1 MRFELFIA
9 TRYLRA
15 KRRQAF
21 IGIITAISIAGVAA
35 GVASLIVALAV
46 NNGFRQDLQARLLG
60 STAHISLLRVESDG
74 IQNWRP
80 LLDKLQH
87 EPHVVAAAPAIY
99 EQVLISRGPR
109 ARGAVLKGML
119 PRYERKV
126 SDLLQTVTIGSAAEL
141 EEAAAGTE
149 GAGSRANAA
158 SASDASATST
168 SSTTAADRPADKSV
182 RATQSPDDLTGVH
195 DRVAAMPPII
205 LGKDLSEGIGATVGS
220 VVLVTSPQGELT
232 PFGMVPKYIRFRVVG
247 VFNSGFFDYD
257 SSWAFIKLADAQEL
271 FGLGDVISVIQ
282 FKLDDI
288 YRAPEVGPELE
299 RAADSISGGSGF
311 MTTNWMEQNKPLFHA
326 LRLERLVTFITIGL
340 IVFVAALNI
349 LISLT
354 MMVMEKTKDIA
365 VLMSMGTKKKQIRRV
380 FIAQGVLIGVIGTVI
395 GLAIGYAISWAGG
408 HYHFISLSA
417 EVYSIDY
424 VPFAPRPMDGLI
436 VALVSIGIS
445 FVATIY
451 PSWAAARILPAE
463 ALRYE

>member
-1 MRFELFIA
+1 MKFELFIA
-9 TRYLRA
+9 SRYLRA

-46 NNGFRQDLQARLLG
+46 NNGFRQDLQDRLLG
-60 STAHISLLRVESDG
+60 STAHISLLRIESDG
-74 IQNWRP
+74 ISNWRP
-80 LLDKLQH
+80 LLAKLEH
-87 EPHVVAAAPAIY
+87 EPHVIAAAPAIY

-119 PRYERKV
+119 PRYESKV
-126 SDLLQTVTIGSAAEL
+126 SDLLQTVKIGSANEL
-141 EEAAAGTE
+141 NEAPAAPPPST
-149 GAGSRANAA
+149 
-158 SASDASATST
+158 T
-168 SSTTAADRPADKSV
+168 SSEPGSPA
-182 RATQSPDDLTGVH
+182 QPSPDDLTSVH
-195 DRVAAMPPII
+195 ARHAAMPPIV
-205 LGKDLSEGIGATVGS
+205 LGYDLAEGIGATVGS

-247 VFNSGFFDYD
+247 IFNSGFFDYD
-257 SSWAFIKLADAQEL
+257 SSWAFIRLADAQEL

-288 YRAPEVGPELE
+288 YRAPEVGQQLE
-299 RAADSISGGSGF
+299 QQADAFTGSHGF

-365 VLMSMGTKKKQIRRV
+365 VLMSMGTKKRQIRRI
-380 FIAQGVLIGVIGTVI
+380 FIAQGMLIGVIGTLI
-395 GLAIGYAISWAGG
+395 GLALGFGISWAGG
-408 HYHFISLSA
+408 HYHFIALA
-417 EVYSIDY
+417 PEVYSIDY
-424 VPFAPRPMDGLI
+424 VPFAPRAIDSLI
-436 VALVSIGIS
+436 VAIVSIGIS

>member
-60 STAHISLLRVESDG
+60 STSHVSLLRVESDG
-74 IQNWRP
+74 IPNWRP
-80 LLDKLQH
+80 LLAKLEH

-141 EEAAAGTE
+141 AEKPAEEPAAGN
-149 GAGSRANAA
+149 GVPS
-158 SASDASATST
+158 ST
-168 SSTTAADRPADKSV
+168 SSARAAGEGARSR
-182 RATQSPDDLTGVH
+182 RAPSPDDLAGVH
-195 DRVAAMPPII
+195 ERVAAMPPII
-205 LGKDLSEGIGATVGS
+205 LGKDLSDGIGATVGS

-247 VFNSGFFDYD
+247 TFNSGFFDYD

-288 YRAPEVGPELE
+288 YRAPEVGQELE
-299 RAADSISGGSGF
+299 NAADQATGGRGF

-365 VLMSMGTKKKQIRRV
+365 VLMSMGTKKRQIRRV
-380 FIAQGVLIGVIGTVI
+380 FIAQGVLIGVLGTVI

-408 HYHFISLSA
+408 HYHFIALSA

-424 VPFAPRPMDGLI
+424 VPFAPRLMDGLI
-436 VALVSIGIS
+436 VAFVSIGIS
-445 FVATIY
+445 LVATIY